1 MNIAEQF
8 LLAIALLFLALVL
21 FKLFSAPLRLALKVA
36 ANTALGFLALIA
48 LDLFS
53 PLLGLHIGVNLV
65 RPYIPPPRC
74 FFRNSAAFCIN
85 KATSFCT
92 FIQSETFFPISCPQP
107 AKTYVIIYRRV
118 I

>member
-36 ANTALGFLALIA
+36 ANTALGFLALID

-65 RPYIPPPRC
+65 NALVVGILGLPGLALLVLSQWV
-74 FFRNSAAFCIN
+74 FLL
-85 KATSFCT
+85 
-92 FIQSETFFPISCPQP
+92 
-107 AKTYVIIYRRV
+107 
-118 I
+118 